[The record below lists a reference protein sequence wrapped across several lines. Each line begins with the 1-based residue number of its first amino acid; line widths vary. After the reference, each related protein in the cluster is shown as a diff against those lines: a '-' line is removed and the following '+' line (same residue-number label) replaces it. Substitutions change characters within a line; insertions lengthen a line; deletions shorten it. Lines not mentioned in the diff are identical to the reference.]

1 MGILRR
7 ATGDPPSRIMA
18 ETEKKEGAGS
28 EPADDNM
35 KRKRGSELV
44 VPICYGTCSY
54 WLGNKADEYHSH
66 KWTVYLREPT
76 NGDLS
81 HVISKVVFNLHP
93 SFKEPVRT
101 LEKPPYEVTE
111 TGWGEFEIGITVHF
125 APDCGE
131 KSVYLLAPLKL
142 HHEAEPGAPK
152 PEKKDLKRPVVKEKY
167 EELVFHEPDEDF
179 LKRVKSHK
187 MKPAPVSPS
196 GLTAVLGKRDDRDEL
211 LKIATARKVVAER
224 TAVLKAQIDA
234 LT

>member
-1 MGILRR
+1 M
-7 ATGDPPSRIMA
+7 
-18 ETEKKEGAGS
+18 
-28 EPADDNM
+28 
-35 KRKRGSELV
+35 
-44 VPICYGTCSY
+44 
-54 WLGNKADEYHSH
+54 
-66 KWTVYLREPT
+66 
-76 NGDLS
+76 
-81 HVISKVVFNLHP
+81 
-93 SFKEPVRT
+93 
-101 LEKPPYEVTE
+101 
-111 TGWGEFEIGITVHF
+111 HF

>member
-1 MGILRR
+1 
-7 ATGDPPSRIMA
+7 MA

-28 EPADDNM
+28 EPADDSNM

-54 WLGNKADEYHSH
+54 WLGKKADEYHSH

-125 APDCGE
+125 APGAARSLSTCWRR
-131 KSVYLLAPLKL
+131 SSCY
-142 HHEAEPGAPK
+142 EAEPG
-152 PEKKDLKRPVVKEKY
+152 R
-167 EELVFHEPDEDF
+167 
-179 LKRVKSHK
+179 RSW
-187 MKPAPVSPS
+187 
-196 GLTAVLGKRDDRDEL
+196 RR
-211 LKIATARKVVAER
+211 R
-224 TAVLKAQIDA
+224 T
-234 LT
+234 